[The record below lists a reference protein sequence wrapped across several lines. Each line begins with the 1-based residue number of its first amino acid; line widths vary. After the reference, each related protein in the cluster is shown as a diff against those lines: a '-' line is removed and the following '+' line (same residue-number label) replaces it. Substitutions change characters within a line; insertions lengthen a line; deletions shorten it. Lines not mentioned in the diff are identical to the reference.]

1 MTIQKC
7 TLPSFSVIGKAGST
21 EDGPGF
27 VQRLWQEAN
36 AHYAEVSH
44 LAKTDESGKP
54 VGFWGAM
61 SDMKMRFLPW
71 EENFSKGRYLA
82 GVQCRENALP
92 PEGWVKWNIP
102 AFSCLYAECDG
113 ENIFAQMLRYIEEQG
128 LTLAGA
134 VQDFTCPKTGK
145 KYMFFPISK

>member
-44 LAKTDESGKP
+44 FAKTDESGKP
-54 VGFWGAM
+54 VTNCPFCGSLLELDTRSTEQKAYEAF
-61 SDMKMRFLPW
+61 
-71 EENFSKGRYLA
+71 KGRYKA
-82 GVQCRENALP
+82 QAEYNEAERRAQQEFERERSQQAEKNARSRR
-92 PEGWVKWNIP
+92 VKGRVIG
-102 AFSCLYAECDG
+102 CL
-113 ENIFAQMLRYIEEQG
+113 
-128 LTLAGA
+128 TP
-134 VQDFTCPKTGK
+134 V
-145 KYMFFPISK
+145 